1 MPNRTATTGGRHD
14 IPDARS
20 QIARNDQK
28 ITIRRTQL
36 TMRSRV
42 SPLLFV
48 HGRRKPFKMNL
59 SPFTLSTRHPGSSE
73 SAPLKQS
80 AWPQTAARSGSPRL
94 ALARWHH
101 LVAGLHLPATSAH
114 PRATSRFLRIALAL
128 FGVSTLSSPPSSP
141 PPLSFLRPPR
151 GSPPPAPPFSPP
163 PPPPFVPPPFF
174 FPWRAPPPP
183 RPSPVARPRSSLEP
197 RACASALS
205 SR

>member
-1 MPNRTATTGGRHD
+1 MPNRTATTGGRHG

-20 QIARNDQK
+20 QIARNDQN

-42 SPLLFV
+42 SPLLLV
-48 HGRRKPFKMNL
+48 HGRRNPFKMTL
-59 SPFTLSTRHPGSSE
+59 SQFILSTRHPGSSE

-80 AWPQTAARSGSPRL
+80 AWPQTAATGGSPRL
-94 ALARWHH
+94 SLARWHH

-114 PRATSRFLRIALAL
+114 PRATSRSLRIALAL

-141 PPLSFLRPPR
+141 PPLSFLCPPPVFALWR
-151 GSPPPAPPFSPP
+151 PPPA
-163 PPPPFVPPPFF
+163 
-174 FPWRAPPPP
+174 P

-197 RACASALS
+197 RACAIALS
-205 SR
+205 EK